1 MDSIFN
7 IEVLTQNIIELC
19 EKENVSVNRM
29 LKECGLSKSVIGN
42 LKKGYE
48 PQLGKIVIIAD
59 YFGVTVDYLINNSP
73 VGSGKESKYRKLDK
87 QQREDILTLIKNK
100 SPVGTGNKNNL

>member
-29 LKECGLSKSVIGN
+29 LKECGLSRSVIDN
-42 LKKGYE
+42 LKNGYE
-48 PQLGKIVIIAD
+48 PRLSKIVIIAD

-73 VGSGKESKYRKLDK
+73 VGSEKESKYVYL
-87 QQREDILTLIKNK
+87 E
-100 SPVGTGNKNNL
+100 